1 MGLTDGERARG
12 NWAGQTA
19 NMSVLT
25 VAVLC
30 LLTLHGSHAACS
42 DFVSASSITCQ
53 LLFDH
58 LQATLLSRRLNLY
71 NLRKTFLP
79 LLEAQ
84 PSLVNVSYHITI
96 APTTEEPCP
105 GSMSVL
111 ANTDEEAVPVLLPHN
126 TTTIE
131 RNYAWSRKT
140 FYTIF
145 HPAQINR
152 LQPQLLHGILVGLEI
167 SASDLVAL
175 SWDGVG
181 PVLTVQL
188 RLDPVALPC
197 LPTYAEL
204 FASLQDLTALV
215 RFGISCRL

>member
-1 MGLTDGERARG
+1 MGLTDGEHARG
-12 NWAGQTA
+12 NWAGLTA
-19 NMSVLT
+19 NMSVLAA
-25 VAVLC
+25 AVLC

-96 APTTEEPCP
+96 APTTEETCP

-111 ANTDEEAVPVLLPHN
+111 ADTDEETVPVLLPHN

-131 RNYAWSRKT
+131 RNYAWSSKT

-152 LQPQLLHGILVGLEI
+152 LLLHGMLEI
-167 SASDLVAL
+167 SASDSELERRGARPYRTAPPTF
-175 SWDGVG
+175 G
-181 PVLTVQL
+181 PL
-188 RLDPVALPC
+188 RVVSQPAGFNDTGA
-197 LPTYAEL
+197 YGY
-204 FASLQDLTALV
+204 S
-215 RFGISCRL
+215 RL